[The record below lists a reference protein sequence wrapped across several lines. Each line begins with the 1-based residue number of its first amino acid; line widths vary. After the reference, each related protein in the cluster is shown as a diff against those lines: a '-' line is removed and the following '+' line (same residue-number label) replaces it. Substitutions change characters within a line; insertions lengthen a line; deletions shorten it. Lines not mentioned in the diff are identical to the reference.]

1 MSGSLPHVI
10 ALANHTFTPVVT
22 PGYTT
27 FDLRSD
33 EDTNMAALNARNAK
47 ASSDH
52 IVTLSEEGQALAQ
65 RDKKAI
71 EDDILSHQ
79 EDLSLE
85 LEEEFIED
93 DEDMIVHAPNKEV
106 KIASYQ
112 EEQPAGKLLDQIV

>member
-10 ALANHTFTPVVT
+10 ALANHTSTQQVT

-33 EDTNMAALNARNAK
+33 EDTKRSALNARNAK

-71 EDDILSHQ
+71 EDDMLNRQ

-93 DEDMIVHAPNKEV
+93 DEDIIVHDTHKEV

>member
-71 EDDILSHQ
+71 EDDILNRQ

-93 DEDMIVHAPNKEV
+93 DEGTIVHATHKEV